1 MSALTILWFI
11 FVALLPGLFW
21 LWFYRRQDNP
31 FDQEPLRLIFKTFL
45 YGAAIALP
53 AVALEFAADFFFS
66 FSISQNFLVIVF
78 GALFVIAPIEE
89 FLKYWVVK
97 KTIYHQPT
105 FSEPLDG
112 IIYCISA
119 GLGFASFEN
128 LLVVF
133 SEGES
138 AILLRFATAT
148 LMHAIASG
156 IVGYYLGRAKFLK
169 NKGGKGSLI
178 TFGLVSAIL
187 LHGVYNIVVSANT
200 PFTFGLLV
208 ILMIVM
214 YFILSAEIKKTK
226 LLKASKAVN
235 KMQVRCE

>member
-1 MSALTILWFI
+1 MSFLTILWFI
-11 FVALLPGLFW
+11 FIALLPGLFW
-21 LWFYRRQDNP
+21 LWFYRRQDNS
-31 FDQEPLRLIFKTFL
+31 FDQEPLKLIFKTFL

-53 AVALEFAADFFFS
+53 AVTLEFAADFFFN
-66 FSISQNFLVIVF
+66 FSVSQNFLVIAF
-78 GALFVIAPIEE
+78 SALFIIAPIEE

-97 KTIYHQPT
+97 KTIYHQPK

-133 SEGES
+133 SEGEK

-169 NKGGKGSLI
+169 NKEKKGNI
-178 TFGLVSAIL
+178 IVFGLVSAIL
-187 LHGVYNIVVSANT
+187 LHGVYNIIVSANT
-200 PFTFGLLV
+200 SFTFGFLV
-208 ILMIVM
+208 ILMVIM

-226 LLKASKAVN
+226 LLKTDKAVN
-235 KMQVRCE
+235 NVDKM